1 MRILVTG
8 AEGFIGSHLVELLLK
23 KKFKVKALVLYNSFN
38 SWGWLENID
47 FKFKDNLEVVLG
59 DIRDKENF
67 EDLSKDVDIIINMA
81 ALIGI
86 PYSYKASRSYI
97 ETNVIGSLNI
107 LNSALKNNI
116 SQVIQISTSEVYG
129 TPKKVPISE
138 NFPYSAQSPY
148 AASKIAADQLSLSF
162 YRSFDLPVSIIRPFN
177 TYGPRQSARAII
189 PTIITQALK
198 NKKIKLGSVYPRR
211 DLMYVEDTVRGIC
224 AAINNKKT
232 FGQVINLGTGYEISI
247 KDLVKKIGKLLN
259 IKIEYQIQTN
269 RKRPKKSEV
278 DRLLAS
284 NKKAKKLLNWK
295 PKYLK
300 GKGLDYGLKQTLNWF
315 KEEKNLK
322 LYKYSDFNY

>member
-1 MRILVTG
+1 
-8 AEGFIGSHLVELLLK
+8 
-23 KKFKVKALVLYNSFN
+23 
-38 SWGWLENID
+38 
-47 FKFKDNLEVVLG
+47 
-59 DIRDKENF
+59 
-67 EDLSKDVDIIINMA
+67 
-81 ALIGI
+81 
-86 PYSYKASRSYI
+86 
-97 ETNVIGSLNI
+97 
-107 LNSALKNNI
+107 
-116 SQVIQISTSEVYG
+116 
-129 TPKKVPISE
+129 
-138 NFPYSAQSPY
+138 
-148 AASKIAADQLSLSF
+148 
-162 YRSFDLPVSIIRPFN
+162 
-177 TYGPRQSARAII
+177 
-189 PTIITQALK
+189 
-198 NKKIKLGSVYPRR
+198 
-211 DLMYVEDTVRGIC
+211 MYVEDTVRGIC

-300 GKGLDYGLKQTLNWF
+300 GKGLDYGLKQTLKWF

>member
-1 MRILVTG
+1 MKILVTG

-47 FKFKDNLEVVLG
+47 FKLKNNLEVVLG
-59 DIRDKENF
+59 DIRDKENL
-67 EDLSKDVDIIINMA
+67 EDLSKNVDIIINMA

-97 ETNVIGSLNI
+97 ETNVIGTLNI

-129 TPKKVPISE
+129 TPKKVPITE
-138 NFPYSAQSPY
+138 NFPYNAQSPY

-162 YRSFDLPVSIIRPFN
+162 YKSFDLPVSIIRPFN

-247 KDLVKKIGKLLN
+247 KDLVKKISKLLD
-259 IKIEYQIQTN
+259 IKIDYQIQTN

>member
-1 MRILVTG
+1 MKILVTG

-38 SWGWLENID
+38 SWGWLENLNS
-47 FKFKDNLEVVLG
+47 KLKNNLEVVLG

-67 EDLSKDVDIIINMA
+67 EDLSKSVDIIINMA

-97 ETNVIGSLNI
+97 ETNVIGSLNV

-129 TPKKVPISE
+129 TPKKVPITE
-138 NFPYSAQSPY
+138 NFPYNAQSPY

-162 YRSFDLPVSIIRPFN
+162 YRSFNLPVSIIRPFN

-198 NKKIKLGSVYPRR
+198 NKKIKLGSVYPKR

-232 FGQVINLGTGYEISI
+232 YGQVINLGTGYEISI
-247 KDLVKKIGKLLN
+247 KNLVEKISKLLGF
-259 IKIEYQIQTN
+259 KIEYQTQTN

-295 PKYLK
+295 PKYSK
-300 GKGLDYGLKQTLNWF
+300 AKGLDDGLRQTLNWF